1 MTQRLSLTE
10 QAHNIIKQH
19 LKAGG
24 FAIDATVGNGHDTLF
39 LAKQVDS
46 QGFIFGFDI
55 QKQAIQSAQSRLE
68 KKGHAVNNVRLIHAS
83 HSLMKTFIP
92 EKYQGKINTIIFHLG
107 YLPGSDK
114 TVITKTVSTLSALNQ
129 SIELLVAGGIITIA
143 AYPGHPGGKEET
155 DQISQWCQQLNKHQ
169 YSVQQINSSDK
180 DTAPRL
186 YTIQSL

>member
-68 KKGHAVNNVRLIHAS
+68 QEEHTVNNVRLIRAS
-83 HSLMKTFIP
+83 HSLMKTLIP
-92 EKYQGKINTIIFHLG
+92 EKYQGKINTIMFNLG

-114 TVITKTVSTLSALNQ
+114 TVITQTDSTLSALNQ
-129 SIELLVAGGIITIA
+129 SVELLVAGGIITIA

-155 DQISQWCQQLNKHQ
+155 DQISLWCQQLNPKQ
-169 YSVQQINSSDK
+169 YAFQQINSSKK

-186 YTIQSL
+186 FTIQKN

>member
-92 EKYQGKINTIIFHLG
+92 EKYQGKINTIIFNLG